1 MKSEI
6 GKYLRGAWWCLWVAV
21 VPVGAQQ
28 VRKLSLTEAIEIAKR
43 DSYAAQVARY
53 SFLGQYW
60 NYRSYRAELLPS
72 LNLSGGV
79 MNFDRSIVEA
89 RDPDT
94 GRISYVDNNSLSND
108 LTLSVDQNIPF
119 LGGTL
124 SLQSSLSRLDQFN
137 YDLQTYNTVPLIL
150 NYTQPIRAYN
160 ALKWRK
166 KTAPLQYE
174 NAQRAYLET
183 MQDITI
189 NVTNLFFTVLSAQEN
204 YRQSV
209 ADYEDRKHL
218 FEIAKKRLDL
228 GTTTKSEVL
237 QMELSLLNAKMSV
250 NSTNLTLRT
259 QLFLFAHCG
268 LRGHRTVATL
278 LHAGNRDERR
288 TGARQG
294 MDGIVA
300 FDRTTVEPVGVA
312 AGIGRGEGQQ
322 GLAGGVSR
330 KARTEP
336 VSE

>member
-1 MKSEI
+1 M
-6 GKYLRGAWWCLWVAV
+6 AV

-183 MQDITI
+183 MQD
-189 NVTNLFFTVLSAQEN
+189 
-204 YRQSV
+204 
-209 ADYEDRKHL
+209 
-218 FEIAKKRLDL
+218 
-228 GTTTKSEVL
+228 
-237 QMELSLLNAKMSV
+237 LSLI
-250 NSTNLTLRT
+250 
-259 QLFLFAHCG
+259 H
-268 LRGHRTVATL
+268 
-278 LHAGNRDERR
+278 
-288 TGARQG
+288 
-294 MDGIVA
+294 I
-300 FDRTTVEPVGVA
+300 
-312 AGIGRGEGQQ
+312 
-322 GLAGGVSR
+322 
-330 KARTEP
+330 
-336 VSE
+336 

>member
-160 ALKWRK
+160 ALKGC
-166 KTAPLQYE
+166 
-174 NAQRAYLET
+174 
-183 MQDITI
+183 
-189 NVTNLFFTVLSAQEN
+189 V
-204 YRQSV
+204 
-209 ADYEDRKHL
+209 
-218 FEIAKKRLDL
+218 
-228 GTTTKSEVL
+228 
-237 QMELSLLNAKMSV
+237 
-250 NSTNLTLRT
+250 
-259 QLFLFAHCG
+259 
-268 LRGHRTVATL
+268 
-278 LHAGNRDERR
+278 
-288 TGARQG
+288 
-294 MDGIVA
+294 
-300 FDRTTVEPVGVA
+300 
-312 AGIGRGEGQQ
+312 
-322 GLAGGVSR
+322 
-330 KARTEP
+330 
-336 VSE
+336 